1 MMDILNEHYLYSCVL
16 VVTTDNTS
24 NNQTLMGVVEG
35 RLNSSFNLNHPLVD
49 QPYHLPCLAYVIQIT
64 VYVFLQHLNI
74 ESQDDEISTRLDDAE
89 KRLVYGEDL
98 SDSLEK
104 VCVNSFLSIING
116 YL

>member
-1 MMDILNEHYLYSCVL
+1 MDILNEHYLYSCVL

-74 ESQDDEISTRLDDAE
+74 ESQDDEISIRLGDDN
-89 KRLVYGEDL
+89 KKLVYSGGL
-98 SDSLEK
+98 PGSLEK
-104 VCVNSFLSIING
+104 IYVNGFQSTVTD